1 MKDDVAMYTTKLR
14 KSGGSVILAV
24 PPALLDT
31 LGLSAEK
38 VVSLDVRDDELIV
51 RRSRRRYTL
60 EELLAQGEAEPLT
73 DEDRAWLEDAPAGRE
88 QI

>member
-1 MKDDVAMYTTKLR
+1 MYTTKLR

-31 LGLSAEK
+31 LGLAAER
-38 VVSLDVRDDELIV
+38 VVSLDVRDDELVIK
-51 RRSRRRYTL
+51 RSRPRYTL
-60 EELLAQGEAEPLT
+60 DELLAQGEAEPLT
-73 DEDRAWLEDAPAGRE
+73 DDDRAWLDDMPAGRE